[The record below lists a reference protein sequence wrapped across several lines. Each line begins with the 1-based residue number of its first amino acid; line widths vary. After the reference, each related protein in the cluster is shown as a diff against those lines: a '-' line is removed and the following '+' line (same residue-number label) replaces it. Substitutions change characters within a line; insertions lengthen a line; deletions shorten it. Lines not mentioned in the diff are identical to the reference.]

1 MTNRE
6 RLRVQHILYANILAS
21 FAFFHN
27 PKYRGPDFSWD
38 WWVENCV
45 DSVEVWLLVH
55 FKFVGPDMLRESQG
69 FARAVAKV
77 SVERMCE

>member
-27 PKYRGPDFSWD
+27 PKYRGPDFSWE
-38 WWVENCV
+38 WWVENCA

-55 FKFVGPDMLRESQG
+55 FKFVGQDMLRESQE
-69 FARAVAKV
+69 FAKAVAKA